1 MSWVDDQVKERIKAD
16 DEVLKESIVDLSSVV
31 LNKNTILKLLNENEE
46 RTKSALEDIFR
57 YYKIKILND
66 GKDKD
71 NNKKIENS
79 TDLDTILSP
88 YGIMYRNV
96 TLNKNWYKDATGPLI
111 ATTKSG
117 ETVTLMP
124 GNFFGYYY
132 VDPKTG
138 KKVKINKRTN
148 EKLNNDAICFY
159 KPFPQKSLVTKD
171 LVFFILN
178 SLEKKDIVFFAL
190 ITLLVQIAGM
200 IYPYISNLLFS
211 KVVPSKNMNILI
223 PFSFLLMGIVFS
235 SKLISIAKGILEAKI
250 GTKLGL
256 IVESA
261 TMAKIMTLPAT
272 FFGNHSSGNLSS
284 KMRGIKKLCTILSDM
299 LFGNSLV
306 AVCSLVYLVQMYN
319 FAKSMLLPALI
330 LIAIQLTFTI
340 FSSIKMTQISK
351 IRTNRS
357 AKLYSLVLVLLSG
370 IQKIKL
376 CGAEKRAFAKWA
388 KMYKNYADAEYNPSL
403 LVKVIPAITKV
414 IPMASNIILCYVSG
428 VSNVFQTNYYSFM
441 LSFSIISGTIFALSK
456 FTEDFSEI
464 KPLINLVSPILRTI
478 PECSESKKVIN
489 NLNGTIELNQVSF
502 RYPRTSRNILDNISL
517 KISAGQYV
525 AIVGRTGC
533 GKSTL
538 MRLLLGF
545 EKPQRG
551 AIYYDG
557 VDMDKLDLKSLRR
570 NIGSVMQNGR
580 LMQGDIY
587 SNIVA
592 AAPWLKLEDAW
603 NAARLA
609 GVEDEIKEMPMGMF
623 TLISEGTGGLSGGQ
637 KQRIMIARALAP
649 DPKVLFFD
657 EATSALDNITQ
668 KQISDALDTL
678 NKTRIVIA
686 HRLSTIKNCDRIIV
700 LHEGKI
706 VEDGKY
712 DDLIA
717 KGGYFAKLVE
727 RQRVDA

>member
-1 MSWVDDQVKERIKAD
+1 M
-16 DEVLKESIVDLSSVV
+16 
-31 LNKNTILKLLNENEE
+31 
-46 RTKSALEDIFR
+46 
-57 YYKIKILND
+57 
-66 GKDKD
+66 
-71 NNKKIENS
+71 
-79 TDLDTILSP
+79 
-88 YGIMYRNV
+88 
-96 TLNKNWYKDATGPLI
+96 
-111 ATTKSG
+111 
-117 ETVTLMP
+117 
-124 GNFFGYYY
+124 
-132 VDPKTG
+132 
-138 KKVKINKRTN
+138 
-148 EKLNNDAICFY
+148 
-159 KPFPQKSLVTKD
+159 
-171 LVFFILN
+171 
-178 SLEKKDIVFFAL
+178 
-190 ITLLVQIAGM
+190 QIIGT

-211 KVVPSKNMNILI
+211 KVVPSENINILI

-235 SKLISIAKGILEAKI
+235 SKLISISRGILEAKI

-256 IVESA
+256 SVESA
-261 TMAKIMTLPAT
+261 TMAKIMTLPTT
-272 FFGNHSSGNLSS
+272 FFSNHSSGNLSS
-284 KMRGIKKLCTILSDM
+284 RMRGIKKLCTILSDM
-299 LFGNSLV
+299 LFGNLLI
-306 AVCSLVYLVQMYN
+306 AVCSLVYLIQMYH
-319 FAKSMLLPALI
+319 FAKSMLLPSLI
-330 LIAIQLTFTI
+330 LIAIQLFFTV
-340 FSSIKMTQISK
+340 FSSVKMTKISK
-351 IRTNRS
+351 VRTDRS

-388 KMYKNYADAEYNPSL
+388 KMYKNYADSEYNPSI

-414 IPMASNIILCYVSG
+414 IPVASTVVLCYISG
-428 VSNVFQTNYYSFM
+428 ISNVFQTNYYSFM
-441 LSFSIISGTIFALSK
+441 LSFSIISGAILALSK
-456 FTEDFSEI
+456 FAEDFSEI

-489 NLNGTIELNQVSF
+489 KLNGTIELNQVSF

-623 TLISEGTGGLSGGQ
+623 TLVSEGTGGLSGGQ

-712 DDLIA
+712 NDLIS

>member
-57 YYKIKILND
+57 YYKIKILDD

-71 NNKKIENS
+71 NNKKIEDS

-88 YGIMYRNV
+88 YGIMYRDV

-138 KKVKINKRTN
+138 KKVSINRKTSKN
-148 EKLNNDAICFY
+148 LDENAICFY

-171 LVFFILN
+171 LVFFIIN
-178 SLEKKDIVFFAL
+178 SLEKRDIIFFVL
-190 ITLLVQIAGM
+190 VTLLVQIIGT

-211 KVVPSKNMNILI
+211 KVVPSENINILI

-235 SKLISIAKGILEAKI
+235 SKLISISRGILEAKI
-250 GTKLGL
+250 GTKLSL
-256 IVESA
+256 SVESA
-261 TMAKIMTLPAT
+261 TMAKIMTLPTT
-272 FFGNHSSGNLSS
+272 FFSNHSSGNLSS
-284 KMRGIKKLCTILSDM
+284 RMRGIKKLCTILSDM
-299 LFGNSLV
+299 LFGNLLI
-306 AVCSLVYLVQMYN
+306 AVCSLVYLIQMYH
-319 FAKSMLLPALI
+319 FAKSMLLPSLI
-330 LIAIQLTFTI
+330 LIAIQLFFTV
-340 FSSIKMTQISK
+340 FSSVKMTKISK
-351 IRTNRS
+351 VRTDRS

-388 KMYKNYADAEYNPSL
+388 KMYKNYADAEYNPSI

-414 IPMASNIILCYVSG
+414 IPVASTVVLCYISG
-428 VSNVFQTNYYSFM
+428 ISNVFQTNYYSFM
-441 LSFSIISGTIFALSK
+441 LSFSIISGAILALSK
-456 FTEDFSEI
+456 FAEDFSEI

-489 NLNGTIELNQVSF
+489 KLNGTIELNQVSF

-623 TLISEGTGGLSGGQ
+623 TLVSEGSGGLSGGQ
-637 KQRIMIARALAP
+637 KQRIMIARALISSP
-649 DPKVLFFD
+649 DLLMFD

-668 KQISDALDTL
+668 AIVVDTL
-678 NKTRIVIA
+678 AKMDITRIVIA
-686 HRLSTIKNCDRIIV
+686 HRLSTIKHCDRIV
-700 LHEGKI
+700 YLHEGKVAEQGTFDELMELNGRFAELARRQI
-706 VEDGKY
+706 V
-712 DDLIA
+712 
-717 KGGYFAKLVE
+717 
-727 RQRVDA
+727 